1 MIDVSFLIST
11 FNSEATIGRCID
23 SIFSQSFKN
32 FEVIIVDDGS
42 TDATKSIISKF
53 KDARIRYFYQENSGI
68 SKALNFG
75 LLKANG
81 KYIAKLDSDDFCLA
95 DRILLQY
102 NFLESHPE
110 YVVCGS
116 SARIMSDDN
125 IFLNDQLE
133 PEEDIDIRAKMLK
146 CNAFIHSSAFYRR
159 SSALSVMYD
168 EEIVHF
174 FEDYLFFSQ
183 LLKLGKG
190 YNFKKPLI
198 IYYVSPFS
206 ISRNKMTYKQKTL
219 MMRIIRR
226 GYGVKG
232 EAQLFNSLKKIN
244 RNKSLSNYYLLN
256 FRSLIKNSDRYI
268 LALKYLKLSIMQ
280 RFWNPQIYASILY
293 MFYYLIFKKRVYYKM
308 LLF

>member
-23 SIFSQSFKN
+23 SILSQSFTN

-42 TDATKSIISKF
+42 TDATKSIISSF
-53 KDARIRYFYQENSGI
+53 RDDRIKYFYQQNSGI

-75 LLKANG
+75 LLKAKG
-81 KYIAKLDSDDFCLA
+81 KYIAKLDSDDLCLS

-110 YVVCGS
+110 YVLCGS
-116 SARIMSDDN
+116 AARIMSDEN
-125 IFLNDQLE
+125 IYLNDQIE
-133 PEEDIDIRAKMLK
+133 PEKDLDIRTKMST

-183 LLKLGKG
+183 LLKLGKA
-190 YNFKKPLI
+190 YNFKNPLI

-206 ISRNKMTYKQKTL
+206 ISRNKMSFKQKSL
-219 MMRIIRR
+219 MMSIVRR
-226 GYGVKG
+226 GYGVEG
-232 EAQLFNSLKKIN
+232 EAQYFNSLKIIN
-244 RNKSLSNYYLLN
+244 RSKSLSNYYLLN
-256 FRSLIKNSDRYI
+256 FRTLIKNSDRYI
-268 LALKYLKLSIMQ
+268 LALKYLNMSLKQ
-280 RFWNPQIYASILY
+280 RFWNPQIYVSILF
-293 MFYYLIFKKRVYYKM
+293 MIYYLIFKKYRITR
-308 LLF
+308 